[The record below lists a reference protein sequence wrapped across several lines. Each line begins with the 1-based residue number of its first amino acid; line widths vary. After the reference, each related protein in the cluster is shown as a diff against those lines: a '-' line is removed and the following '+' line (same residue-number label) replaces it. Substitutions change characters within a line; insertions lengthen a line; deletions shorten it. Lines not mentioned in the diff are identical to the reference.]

1 MCVTFPGKIISKK
14 GMTAVVESNG
24 RKVEIKID
32 AVPDVKKEDWILVY
46 GDLALKRMSKKEAEE
61 TIKILSND

>member
-1 MCVTFPGKIISKK
+1 MCVTLPGKIISKK
-14 GMTAVVESNG
+14 GMIAIAKSNG

-32 AVPDVKKEDWILVY
+32 ATPDIKIGEWILVY
-46 GDLALKRMSKKEAEE
+46 GDLALKKISKKEAEE

>member
-1 MCVTFPGKIISKK
+1 MCVTLPGKIISKK
-14 GMTAVVESNG
+14 GMIAVVETNG

-32 AVPDVKKEDWILVY
+32 AVPNVEKGDWVLVY
-46 GDLALKRMSKKEAEE
+46 GDLALKPISKKEAEE

>member
-1 MCVTFPGKIISKK
+1 MCITLPGKIISKI
-14 GMTAVVESNG
+14 GTVAVVEANG

-32 AVPDVKKEDWILVY
+32 AVPDAVKGDWILVY
-46 GDLALKRMSKKEAEE
+46 GDLALKKISKQEAEE

>member
-1 MCVTFPGKIISKK
+1 MCVTLPGEVISKK
-14 GMTAVVESNG
+14 GTIAIVESNG

-32 AVPDVKKEDWILVY
+32 AVPDVEKGDWILVY
-46 GDLALKRMSKKEAEE
+46 GDLALKKISKKEAKE

>member
-1 MCVTFPGKIISKK
+1 
-14 GMTAVVESNG
+14 MTAVVESNG